1 MRLSTQWYWFA
12 ETING
17 GSGKAMPYY
26 FTKIMFFVVSDSYPT
41 IWKEKQGVSSC
52 LQSPYFLTSDALPID
67 FLEHLLLKTMAL
79 PVPRALS
86 KGFAECN
93 TSVSQFNGC
102 YFYFRIELYINHNQ
116 TGARKINTKTSNLI
130 IRNTIVHYA
139 FYCEN
144 YHVNKH
150 MPSFLSFYASPCVDF
165 G

>member
-1 MRLSTQWYWFA
+1 MCLSTQWYWFA
-12 ETING
+12 ETINDR
-17 GSGKAMPYY
+17 SGKAMPHC

-41 IWKEKQGVSSC
+41 IWKGGQGVSSC
-52 LQSPYFLTSDALPID
+52 LQSTYFLTSDALPID
-67 FLEHLLLKTMAL
+67 FLENWFSYILL
-79 PVPRALS
+79 V
-86 KGFAECN
+86 

-102 YFYFRIELYINHNQ
+102 YFYFRAELCINHNQ
-116 TGARKINTKTSNLI
+116 TRARKINTKTSNLI
-130 IRNTIVHYA
+130 IRNTTIHYA